1 MYILKKDLIKKI
13 DNTKPVSL
21 EKDFFPMN
29 LDMNIRAF
37 ILKNEK
43 FIDIGTPDSLKK
55 ADLFF
60 K

>member
-1 MYILKKDLIKKI
+1 
-13 DNTKPVSL
+13 
-21 EKDFFPMN
+21 MN

-55 ADLFF
+55 AELFF